1 MSVDK
6 MDFNNFNNFNS
17 FGTSNG
23 FTGFPPAA
31 MGGINQPVFN
41 MPAMPNS
48 LLGNNNLFPSMNSGI
63 GGFGGGDIFNQNYG
77 AIFEQNI
84 QQTSWSSI
92 LGFLANYKM
101 PQIDFSKFIIP
112 AEEANTD
119 NTEPFSYDAK
129 ELKEKWQSKKP
140 DLSDEFYSKTVE
152 IAKKLNCSPDEL
164 MGVMNAESGINSS
177 IKNAAGGSA
186 TGLIQFIDST
196 AKSLGTTT
204 EKLAKM
210 SPEKQLDYVEKYL
223 VSAKASAGIGENEK
237 ISGGTLYALI
247 FLPARANKNILAS
260 QGEGNNYYEHNKGL
274 DKNKDG
280 NISRKELDQ
289 RVRDFSA

>member
-17 FGTSNG
+17 FGIPNG

-31 MGGINQPVFN
+31 MGGINQPVFD

-48 LLGNNNLFPSMNSGI
+48 LLGNNNLFPSMNSGM
-63 GGFGGGDIFNQNYG
+63 GGGDIFNQNYG
-77 AIFEQNI
+77 AMFEQNI
-84 QQTSWSSI
+84 QQTAWSSI

-101 PQIDFSKFIIP
+101 PQIDISKFIIP
-112 AEEANTD
+112 AKDAGTEETG
-119 NTEPFSYDAK
+119 TFSYDAK

-152 IAKKLNCSPDEL
+152 IAKKLNCSPDAL
-164 MGVMNAESGINSS
+164 MGVMNAESGIDSS
-177 IKNAAGGSA
+177 IKNSAGGSA

-260 QGEGNNYYEHNKGL
+260 RGEGNNYYEHNKGL

-280 NISRKELDQ
+280 NISITELNQ

>member
-1 MSVDK
+1 MSVDNLN
-6 MDFNNFNNFNS
+6 FNNFNNFNS

-23 FTGFPPAA
+23 LAGFPPAP
-31 MGGINQPVFN
+31 MGGINQPLFI
-41 MPAMPNS
+41 MP
-48 LLGNNNLFPSMNSGI
+48 GI
-63 GGFGGGDIFNQNYG
+63 GGGDIFNQNYG
-77 AIFEQNI
+77 AMFEQNI
-84 QQTSWSSI
+84 QQTAWSSI

-112 AEEANTD
+112 AKDVDTEE
-119 NTEPFSYDAK
+119 TEPFSYDAE

-164 MGVMNAESGINSS
+164 MGVMNAESGIDSS
-177 IKNAAGGSA
+177 IKNSAGGSA
-186 TGLIQFIDST
+186 TGLIQFIEST
-196 AKSLGTTT
+196 AESLGTTT
-204 EKLAKM
+204 EKLAQM
-210 SPEKQLDYVEKYL
+210 SPEEQLDYVEKYL
-223 VSAKASAGIGENEK
+223 VKAKASAGIDEDEK

-260 QGEGNNYYEHNKGL
+260 QGEGNNYYEHNKAL

-280 NISRKELDQ
+280 NISITELDQ